1 MDMTEFLA
9 ELVKLLQ
16 MEIALYRRLLDIMA
30 RERAAMLRSRRKDI
44 EDCVAGKQELLER
57 LQTIERQ
64 RTALVQQLAQR
75 IGCSP
80 AEVNLSLLARTS
92 PTPHGAELRHCRI
105 ELLELMARVK
115 EENRRS
121 EVLCRQTVELLRA
134 ACGVVKGLAANN
146 GCVYHHG
153 GRLNAAQWH
162 GRLVCEEI

>member
-16 MEIALYRRLLDIMA
+16 METALYRRVLDIMA

-44 EDCVAGKQELLER
+44 EDCVAEKRKLLDR

-64 RTALVQQLAQR
+64 RTALVQRLAQR
-75 IGCSP
+75 IGRSP

-92 PTPHGAELRHCRI
+92 PAPHGAELRHCRI
-105 ELLELMARVK
+105 ELLELTARVK
-115 EENRRS
+115 AENRRS
-121 EVLCRQTVELLRA
+121 EVLCRQTIELLQA

-146 GCVYHHG
+146 GCVYHDG
-153 GRLNAAQWH
+153 GRLHAAQWH
-162 GRLVCEEI
+162 GRLVCDEI